1 MFVRKNEPQDPLPL
15 VLVVLQLISK
25 SVESMM
31 FLLYVKVGIDWH
43 PIPQLLPPHTLHF
56 SHISE
61 REMRVTGDEA
71 QGTMGRRK
79 KRGDARFLH
88 PDFLCTQILI
98 ERCLGTRQIP
108 RCFMLL
114 KPGYTFPPEEPLGS
128 YAGVCRRY
136 GYLSFFLYVQVG
148 LECNQIPLVK
158 LLFEESII

>member
-25 SVESMM
+25 SVESMA

-79 KRGDARFLH
+79 KERRRPFSPSRLPLH
-88 PDFLCTQILI
+88 ANF
-98 ERCLGTRQIP
+98 
-108 RCFMLL
+108 
-114 KPGYTFPPEEPLGS
+114 
-128 YAGVCRRY
+128 
-136 GYLSFFLYVQVG
+136 
-148 LECNQIPLVK
+148 N
-158 LLFEESII
+158 